1 MPACTD
7 HAGDGVW
14 SEPSEK
20 VLVSVAYEGV
30 LAAPVV
36 TAPENAQAGERF
48 LASPVQCVVL
58 DSTVE
63 TVGERAFANSA
74 ELQLVIVKG
83 MNTTF
88 ASDAFSGCGDVAF
101 ACAENSAAHTF
112 AQSNGIPCFFIA
124 D

>member
-14 SEPSEK
+14 SKPSEK

-30 LAAPVV
+30 LAALVV

-48 LASPVQCVVL
+48 LASPAQCVVL

-63 TVGERAFANSA
+63 TVGER
-74 ELQLVIVKG
+74 
-83 MNTTF
+83 TF
-88 ASDAFSGCGDVAF
+88 ACV
-101 ACAENSAAHTF
+101 ENSAAHTF